1 MKSKSVNSAP
11 PPTRIHTHRGQ
22 TAGDSLGQ
30 VPAIVRSLVENRH
43 VTPLI
48 AWLDSTPEDQRAARE
63 IVNLFAQ
70 RESRDEL
77 GIGQI
82 RDALSD
88 VLFPGT
94 STLHTRARYFLLIPW
109 CYTEGSARGISGD
122 QVKARGKQQERE
134 LIAVLKQQVPSESGL
149 IGVRAGAGLKNLPS
163 ALYWSGM
170 QQYGIVGRG
179 IDAESLGSLANRV
192 VEGATEVAERR
203 TSQWRQDIPPPPG
216 DSFPAGLTGGFDLS
230 PDEADWL
237 RERITSTS
245 GGSVLAHMV
254 ASEHVWAADYPWLEI
269 SAKDF
274 PIMEHAELFSG
285 LLNGAALLY
294 NLLIAEEYDAD
305 PHLTR
310 LENMT
315 DEYRTK
321 IDAWH
326 ANFLA
331 GAEQRLAAW
340 NTSDFWRVVTDAN
353 PNISHQTRTFVNVW
367 LERVRG
373 LPSGARLYDS
383 DCLRDWVRMR
393 EKRKGKQSRLL
404 NPKMR
409 ATWSGAAGTGRLDYR
424 WGTVKTIVGDIQRG
438 RAADAAS

>member
-1 MKSKSVNSAP
+1 MTS
-11 PPTRIHTHRGQ
+11 
-22 TAGDSLGQ
+22 
-30 VPAIVRSLVENRH
+30 
-43 VTPLI
+43 LI

-88 VLFPGT
+88 VIVPGT
-94 STLHTRARYFLLIPW
+94 STLHTRARYFLFIPW
-109 CYTEGSARGISGD
+109 CYTQGSARGCSGE
-122 QVKARGKQQERE
+122 QLKARGKQQERE
-134 LIAVLKQQVPSESGL
+134 LISVLKKQTSGEFGL
-149 IGVRAGAGLKNLPS
+149 IGVNVGASVKNLPS

-170 QQYGIVGRG
+170 QQYGIVGRATDSSS
-179 IDAESLGSLANRV
+179 IGSLAKQV
-192 VEGATEVAERR
+192 VEGATELAERR
-203 TSQWRQDIPPPPG
+203 SSQWRLDIPPPPG
-216 DSFPAGLTGGFDLS
+216 DNFPTDLTGGFDLTR
-230 PDEADWL
+230 DEADWL

-254 ASEHVWAADYPWLEI
+254 ATDHVWDADYPWLQV
-269 SAKDF
+269 SARDF

-305 PHLTR
+305 PNLTR
-310 LENMT
+310 LDNMAE
-315 DEYRTK
+315 EYRTK
-321 IDAWH
+321 IDTWH
-326 ANFLA
+326 ADFLTST
-331 GAEQRLAAW
+331 EHRLAAW
-340 NTSDFWRVVTDAN
+340 DTSDFWHVVTDAN
-353 PNISHQTRTFVNVW
+353 PNISQQTRTFVNVW

-373 LPSGARLYDS
+373 LSTGSRLYDS
-383 DCLRDWVRMR
+383 APLRDWVRFR

-409 ATWSGAAGTGRLDYR
+409 ATWSGAAGTGRLDFR

-438 RAADAAS
+438 RGDDAAS

>member
-1 MKSKSVNSAP
+1 MARTP
-11 PPTRIHTHRGQ
+11 RE
-22 TAGDSLGQ
+22 SLAQ
-30 VPAIVRSLVENRH
+30 VPPIVRSLVENRR
-43 VTPLI
+43 VTSLI
-48 AWLDSTPEDQRAARE
+48 AWLDSTPEHQRAARE

-94 STLHTRARYFLLIPW
+94 STLHTRARYFLFIPW
-109 CYTEGSARGISGD
+109 CYTEGSARGSSGN
-122 QVKARGKQQERE
+122 QLKARGKQQERE
-134 LIAVLKQQVPSESGL
+134 LISVLKQQVASESGL

-179 IDAESLGSLANRV
+179 TDAESLGSLAKQV
-192 VEGATEVAERR
+192 VEGATEVAERP
-203 TSQWRQDIPPPPG
+203 TSQWRQDIPTPPG
-216 DSFPAGLTGGFDLS
+216 ESFPAGLTGGFDLS

-245 GGSVLAHMV
+245 GDSVLAHMV
-254 ASEHVWAADYPWLEI
+254 SSEDVWDADYPWLQI
-269 SAKDF
+269 SGKDF

-285 LLNGAALLY
+285 LLNGASLLY

-321 IDAWH
+321 IDTWH
-326 ANFLA
+326 ATFLA
-331 GAEQRLAAW
+331 NAGHRVAAW
-340 NTSDFWRVVTDAN
+340 DTFNFWHLVTETN
-353 PNISHQTRTFVNVW
+353 PNISHQTRTFINVW

-373 LPSGARLYDS
+373 LPPASRLYDS
-383 DCLRDWVRMR
+383 DALRDWVRMR

-438 RAADAAS
+438 RTGHAAS